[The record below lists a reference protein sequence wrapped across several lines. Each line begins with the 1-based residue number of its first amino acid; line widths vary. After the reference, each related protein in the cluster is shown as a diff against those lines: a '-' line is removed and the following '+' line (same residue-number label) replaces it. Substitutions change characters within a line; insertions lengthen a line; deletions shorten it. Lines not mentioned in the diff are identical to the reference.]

1 MDDWSNDAGFQMK
14 IAVDRDV
21 LTGMVGQANS
31 YNKGNSAGRISADI
45 ALGDSGTPLQ
55 LTKENIIDTIVD
67 CKTVLEEQ
75 NIPTE
80 DLWMVLPAWAI
91 GRIKKS
97 DLKDASL
104 TGDGKSILR
113 NGRIGSIDSFTIYS
127 SNLLY
132 QTTDTV
138 SVWYAFFGHRS
149 ALSFAAQLV
158 KMESLRAESTFGDL
172 IRGLNVYGYKVLK
185 TAAMGELYIC
195 K

>member
-45 ALGDSGTPLQ
+45 ALGASGTPLQ